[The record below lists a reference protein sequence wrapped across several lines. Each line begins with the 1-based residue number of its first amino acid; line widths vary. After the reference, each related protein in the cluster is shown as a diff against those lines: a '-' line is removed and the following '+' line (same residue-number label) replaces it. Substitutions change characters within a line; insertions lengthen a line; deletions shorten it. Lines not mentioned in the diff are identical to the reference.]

1 MEYGYNRAG
10 QVVSERVNGEEVRSG
25 YDDSGQRSV
34 VEGLLSSLNLGWQGG
49 RLTTLSIGSHQPLT
63 FSHTASGYEQL
74 RSNGEGFALRHEWS
88 ATGLLAVQA
97 LDGVNGVL
105 ERRYQYDVLDR
116 LTGIRDSHWGE
127 QAFRLNGAGQ
137 VPSAQAVARVAYRWD
152 GDQLSGQTQ
161 YRVDGSV
168 ARAVQWVYEPG

>member
-1 MEYGYNRAG
+1 M
-10 QVVSERVNGEEVRSG
+10 
-25 YDDSGQRSV
+25 
-34 VEGLLSSLNLGWQGG
+34 
-49 RLTTLSIGSHQPLT
+49 SIGSHQPLT

-116 LTGIRDSHWGE
+116 LTGIRDSCKYPAKPNHSLLE
-127 QAFRLNGAGQ
+127 IFRHTEY
-137 VPSAQAVARVAYRWD
+137 VP
-152 GDQLSGQTQ
+152 
-161 YRVDGSV
+161 
-168 ARAVQWVYEPG
+168 